1 MENQLVIMH
10 DQQAV
15 TTSLKVAEV
24 FEKNHRDVTRSIDGL
39 KKDVRNFAQMFL
51 ERHFKQAKRCIL
63 AWTPSTATKL
73 QLEDEADEQASLFE

>member
-1 MENQLVIMH
+1 MNELVIMR

-39 KKDVRNFAQMFL
+39 KKMCA
-51 ERHFKQAKRCIL
+51 IL
-63 AWTPSTATKL
+63 RRWFQKEMSQTVTAAT
-73 QLEDEADEQASLFE
+73 AAFTT